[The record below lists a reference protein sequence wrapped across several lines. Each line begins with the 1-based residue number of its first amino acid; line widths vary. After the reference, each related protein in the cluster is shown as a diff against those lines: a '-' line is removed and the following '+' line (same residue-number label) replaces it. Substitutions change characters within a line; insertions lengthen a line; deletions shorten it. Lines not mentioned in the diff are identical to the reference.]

1 MSDFNNRNRR
11 DGLSSGEVFVAV
23 NLLSKIGVVFV
34 IASVIA
40 FSAASEG
47 HIPNGIRMALVPFVG
62 VLMLAAGELF
72 YRKDSRVFANALI
85 YGGAAELFICVPIG
99 MYGLHVFNG
108 MGALAMAIAAA
119 AVGVLLTVRYK
130 SQGPLIVTLAG
141 SVMPMFTVDSEG
153 AFLAL
158 TVYLAAVHCAAAI
171 IARKK
176 SYVPAIYS
184 GIALAGME
192 TVYVLVMEGMSY
204 LDDYVNVPEGI
215 IAMVFAACCA
225 LCYSSGA
232 LLNAA
237 EDDGEIEANDLA
249 FFCITQGG
257 LVFFALTVFSYKIM
271 SGIVLLVLA
280 LLYTIAA
287 VAFSLKCWMGCKI
300 NNVLINFAIACAEV
314 SIFFLIRAGNL
325 EYIALHSFAAAILIA
340 GCFLERELFKRWGYA
355 LLIVAELRFFIV
367 LAVSGVHPESY
378 KISAAVV
385 DLILWFGIMAAIGT
399 REKVRDTLLFRIYSF
414 AALMNAGILGSNLI
428 LSDLMR
434 GLNSSGIISEMS
446 ERALFSGLLC
456 AAVWMIL
463 GFVGGKLP
471 HLKGLRSAASIT
483 HYAIGFTFL
492 AWANMSNALGNMRDR
507 ELGLIVVIATIV
519 VNIASVLAVLDIT
532 IQISEKASKFSR
544 AVGLIVSGYAM
555 LTLTTLLGTNNL
567 VRFTSCIISII
578 YLVMAAAW
586 IVIGFR
592 KSNALLRRFGLAL
605 ALFSSAKLFLFD
617 FRGVDAF
624 GRTILFI
631 GFGITLLGISF
642 AYAVME
648 KRLSQRKK

>member
-99 MYGLHVFNG
+99 RYGLHVFNG
-108 MGALAMAIAAA
+108 AGALVMGAAAA
-119 AVGVLLTVRYK
+119 AVGVLLAVRYK

-141 SVMPMFTVDSEG
+141 SVMPIFTIDSEG
-153 AFLAL
+153 TFLAL
-158 TVYLAAVHCAAAI
+158 TVYLVAVHCAAAI
-171 IARKK
+171 IARKS
-176 SYVPAIYS
+176 SYIGAIYT
-184 GIALAGME
+184 GIVLAGVE
-192 TVYVLVMEGMSY
+192 SVFVLVTEAWETHFSMP
-204 LDDYVNVPEGI
+204 DGI
-215 IAMVFAACCA
+215 IAVIFSACCA

-237 EDDGEIEANDLA
+237 EDDGEISANDCVGL
-249 FFCITQGG
+249 CIVQGI
-257 LVFFALTVFSYKIM
+257 TVFYAISFFENMTI

-280 LLYTIAA
+280 LLYTLTA
-287 VAFSLKCWMGCKI
+287 VAFSLKFWMGCKT
-300 NNVLINFAIACAEV
+300 NTVLINFAIICTEFAL
-314 SIFFLIRAGNL
+314 FFLIRSGNL

-355 LLIVAELRFFIV
+355 LLIVAELRFFVV
-367 LAVSGVHPESY
+367 LAASSFHPEGY

-385 DLILWFGIMAAIGT
+385 NLILWFGIMAALST
-399 REKVRDTLLFRIYSF
+399 REKVRDTTIFRIYSF

-428 LSDLMR
+428 ISDLMR
-434 GLNSSGIISEMS
+434 VLKENGILLNMS
-446 ERALFSGLLC
+446 QRAPLAGLLC
-456 AAVWMIL
+456 AALWMIL

-492 AWANMSNALGNMRDR
+492 AWANMSNTLSNMREQ
-507 ELGLIVVIATIV
+507 ELGLILVIATIV
-519 VNIASVLAVLDIT
+519 VNVASVLAVLDIT

-555 LTLTTLLGTNNL
+555 LTLTTLLGTNNM

-586 IVIGFR
+586 IIIGFR